1 MLRLLLQTQHHGG
14 HGSLASFARW
24 GVGGLFVL
32 AVFDSSPIPT
42 FSGPDILTVILAAS
56 RHDLWWM
63 YAAVAT
69 AGSVIG
75 AYLTFRLARKAGQAY
90 LDKKFKKGR
99 VSKVLKVYRRWG
111 TVALFASS
119 AIPFPTPTG
128 ILFAAAG
135 VSKVHPSKF
144 LGIVFTGRAL
154 RYTAI
159 AFLAA
164 LYGRHIIRVLRHPG
178 QYWGWLLLLIL
189 IVAVLVTAFI
199 LLERHMSNE
208 REEKTQER
216 KIA

>member
-14 HGSLASFARW
+14 HGSLASFAHW
-24 GVGGLFVL
+24 GAGGLFAL

-56 RHDLWWM
+56 RRDLWWL

-69 AGSVIG
+69 AGSVLG
-75 AYLTFRLARKAGQAY
+75 AYLTFRLAREAGQAY

-99 VSKVLKVYRRWG
+99 VSRVLKVYRRWG
-111 TVALFASS
+111 TVALFASC

-135 VSKVHPSKF
+135 VSRVHPTKF
-144 LGIVFTGRAL
+144 LGVVFTGRAL
-154 RYTAI
+154 RYTAV
-159 AFLAA
+159 AFLAE

-189 IVAVLVTAFI
+189 IVAVLVVGAI
-199 LLERHMSNE
+199 LLERHL
-208 REEKTQER
+208 REEHEEKSAAKNT
-216 KIA
+216 A